1 MKQILTDI
9 NSKRKAKRD
18 ATSAW
23 LERSNPLKG
32 LTISAANNIFDAA
45 RTGDTQRLHWLFN
58 EIEMTN
64 PLLLTCVERRAAALA
79 MKPWQVTVRASAD
92 STLGDEQKNAV
103 EELIAG
109 IDNFSEAVEHLS
121 SAFFRGFSYAQPIWE
136 NGWVKEISLLPSWQ
150 FLRKDGELYF
160 NSACDGFTSNAVSCA
175 DAWLVSIIRNRAIDY
190 PALSIHI
197 RSAVGERD
205 WGRFLERYALPK
217 PAVFMAENAT
227 NDNKADY
234 LAGARAVEN
243 GEVSV
248 WPNGTNMIDFAGG
261 SRGTDPFSS
270 FIEHQ
275 EKLVV
280 LLSTGG
286 TLTSLAQAD
295 TGSLAGG
302 AQMDVWREIV
312 ARDAIIIAQAFER
325 DLIKRFLEFHFPGQ
339 KRVVDFSFDLTTK
352 PTPKEMAEVAA
363 VLKNAGY
370 LVKQEELEEATGFTL
385 EKAPE
390 IPSQGGDFSLNKE
403 DGEKTALQTHE
414 KPLQND
420 SKALDEQG
428 EGSSEN
434 TLVEALEGLFEKTLA
449 ETMAEELEK
458 EGKGE
463 GEGEEIKNTECRAQD
478 PSKCHTHG
486 TPIAKNDGKIDFKG
500 NHRAKVKADDQ
511 ATKLGYK
518 DVDDMMSRST
528 SVPQEKI
535 ESILNG
541 GDFSCEPH
549 EAIATIRT
557 LGEIKSNIA
566 GEVPVKLSEHAL
578 RHYICGERRHRKGE
592 PEVSR
597 LCELPRA
604 IATIRNAESRHWLL
618 DDKPTIVFPGDT
630 PVKGTQTVYTKRFGK
645 NHARAFAYTNS
656 GVLNGWQVNEK

>member
-79 MKPWQVTVRASAD
+79 MKPWQVTVRSSAD

-121 SAFFRGFSYAQPIWE
+121 SAFFRGFSYVQPIWE

-160 NSACDGFTSNAVSCA
+160 NPACDGFTSNAVSCA

-339 KRVVDFSFDLTTK
+339 KRAVDFSFDLTTK

-363 VLKNAGY
+363 VLKTAGY
-370 LVKQEELEEATGFTL
+370 LVKQEELEEATGFSL

-390 IPSQGGDFSLNKE
+390 MPSQGGDFSLNKE
-403 DGEKTALQTHE
+403 DGKKTALQTHE

-420 SKALDEQG
+420 SRALDEQG

-434 TLVEALEGLFEKTLA
+434 ALVEALEGLFEKTLA
-449 ETMAEELEK
+449 ETMAEELGK

-463 GEGEEIKNTECRAQD
+463 GEGEGEGEEIKNDEPLNLTQEEAER
-478 PSKCHTHG
+478 
-486 TPIAKNDGKIDFKG
+486 IYEEMMG
-500 NHRAKVKADDQ
+500 NA
-511 ATKLGYK
+511 
-518 DVDDMMSRST
+518 
-528 SVPQEKI
+528 
-535 ESILNG
+535 
-541 GDFSCEPH
+541 
-549 EAIATIRT
+549 
-557 LGEIKSNIA
+557 
-566 GEVPVKLSEHAL
+566 
-578 RHYICGERRHRKGE
+578 
-592 PEVSR
+592 
-597 LCELPRA
+597 
-604 IATIRNAESRHWLL
+604 
-618 DDKPTIVFPGDT
+618 
-630 PVKGTQTVYTKRFGK
+630 
-645 NHARAFAYTNS
+645 
-656 GVLNGWQVNEK
+656 